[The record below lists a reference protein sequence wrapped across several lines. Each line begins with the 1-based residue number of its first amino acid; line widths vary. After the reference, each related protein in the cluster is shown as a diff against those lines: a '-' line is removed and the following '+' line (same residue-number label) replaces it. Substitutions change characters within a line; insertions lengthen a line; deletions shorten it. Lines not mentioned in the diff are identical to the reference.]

1 MILSCPLAFEAVHA
15 EDGAHAFIGLKN
27 NAVFWFYKF
36 SEPFVPSM
44 MAVFWFYKFS
54 EPFVPSMMALVA
66 MMLTQGMR
74 KMGHTPRRA

>member
-27 NAVFWFYKF
+27 NAVFWFYQ
-36 SEPFVPSM
+36 
-44 MAVFWFYKFS
+44 FS

-66 MMLTQGMR
+66 MMLTQGMQ
-74 KMGHTPRRA
+74 KMGRAP